1 MPPRSQTSAPKR
13 GGSRSAGSRSAK
25 SAGDSA
31 RPRSGAA
38 AAGLADATD
47 IQRLAFRPILEG
59 KDVFG
64 RSKTGTGKSLAFL
77 LPAMQRFASY
87 AEQQSPSDVSIVVLS
102 PIKEL
107 SAQLGS
113 VAAKLAAGGL
123 RGAGGRPFAV
133 RSVIGK
139 DGGAEFARGAPCD
152 MLVATPGVASKLK
165 GGGLAKLLMTSPEA
179 GSRLANVRTLILD
192 EGDSLT
198 DGGFMGAINAI
209 VSHMTMPTTPAQGP
223 DRLQLL
229 VFSATLPPELVN
241 SPIMAPRKATLETAD
256 TVGHGHKAVG
266 ANVVQKVVVA
276 DAATQIQVIIA
287 ISSEHMAAAAV
298 KAAETTASATTASA
312 RGSRAQAGGGADEDA
327 AFQAQ
332 LQKKLQT
339 LPSRFADFGLAPELL
354 SALSSFATPK
364 EKVDSIRRGDGPA
377 WKILVFCGSS
387 MYTDVIHAAMSR
399 TFAQAATGG
408 VHKIHGK
415 LEPRDRAK
423 ASAAFRERQRSVL
436 VSTDASSRGVDY
448 DGLTIVIQLGFT
460 SRSEFLQRA
469 GRVGR
474 AGAAGEAVAVYDPA
488 EARVVLREA
497 CKDTQETCIGDM
509 VQSRA
514 VAVLQAVPQ
523 TGEGSRPR
531 SLPKSRQIRFDPGSF
546 DPSIMSTM
554 KDTNASR
561 VFGTWIGGVGSNW
574 KRLGIPQDDVIDW
587 ARRFASG
594 LGTPFNEAAVK
605 SKLKMR

>member
-1 MPPRSQTSAPKR
+1 MSLDGRSAAPRY
-13 GGSRSAGSRSAK
+13 GGSRSSGSK
-25 SAGDSA
+25 K
-31 RPRSGAA
+31 GAS
-38 AAGLADATD
+38 GLAEATD

-77 LPAMQRFASY
+77 IPAMQRFASY
-87 AEQQSPSDVSIVVLS
+87 AERQSPTDVSIVVLS

-139 DGGAEFARGAPCD
+139 DGGSEFARGAACD

-165 GGGLAKLLMTSPEA
+165 GGGLAKLLMTFPEA
-179 GSRLANVRTLILD
+179 GQRLANVRTLILD

-209 VSHMTMPTTPAQGP
+209 VYHMKMPMTPSEGP

-266 ANVVQKVVVA
+266 ANVVQKVVVT
-276 DAATQIQVIIA
+276 DAAIQIQAIIA
-287 ISSEHMAAAAV
+287 ISSEHMDAAAI
-298 KAAETTASATTASA
+298 AAGATATASATAGATQGSM
-312 RGSRAQAGGGADEDA
+312 GSRAGAGSKGSRAGFRASSGQSGGGADEDA

-332 LQKKLQT
+332 LQTKLET
-339 LPSRFADFGLAPELL
+339 LPSKFGDFGLAPELL

-387 MYTDVIHAAMSR
+387 MYTDVIHAAMTR
-399 TFAQAATGG
+399 TFAREATGG
-408 VHKIHGK
+408 VHKIHGSSS
-415 LEPRDRAK
+415 PGTARR
-423 ASAAFRERQRSVL
+423 RQRPSG
-436 VSTDASSRGVDY
+436 SGRGPSWCR
-448 DGLTIVIQLGFT
+448 LTL
-460 SRSEFLQRA
+460 
-469 GRVGR
+469 
-474 AGAAGEAVAVYDPA
+474 AAG
-488 EARVVLREA
+488 
-497 CKDTQETCIGDM
+497 G
-509 VQSRA
+509 
-514 VAVLQAVPQ
+514 
-523 TGEGSRPR
+523 
-531 SLPKSRQIRFDPGSF
+531 
-546 DPSIMSTM
+546 
-554 KDTNASR
+554 
-561 VFGTWIGGVGSNW
+561 
-574 KRLGIPQDDVIDW
+574 
-587 ARRFASG
+587 
-594 LGTPFNEAAVK
+594 
-605 SKLKMR
+605 